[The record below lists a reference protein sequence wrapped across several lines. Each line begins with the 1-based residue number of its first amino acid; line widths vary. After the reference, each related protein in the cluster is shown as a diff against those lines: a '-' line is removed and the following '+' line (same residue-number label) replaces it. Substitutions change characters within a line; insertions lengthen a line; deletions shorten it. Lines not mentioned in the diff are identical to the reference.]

1 MVPRRTKQLGFY
13 DTTDE
18 VITYRFTRL
27 PFGLTCSPFLLSAT
41 IGTLATIYH
50 YTYATACALMDSST
64 YMYVFATSTTNDND
78 ITTTVFEVTSLMNTV
93 HMPMY
98 KWATNSTHLQDIW
111 RKQGLPLQ
119 TETQVLGM
127 NWETQSDTIHI
138 DHTDI
143 TRALQRPAT
152 KRQVLQVTSRFYDP
166 LGLFSPVSLVGKL
179 IFQDTWTRGLAWNE
193 LLLPDIAVNWLSWT
207 S

>member
-1 MVPRRTKQLGFY
+1 VVPRRTKQLGFY

-143 TRALQRPAT
+143 TRALSERSAT
-152 KRQVLQVTSRFYDP
+152 K
-166 LGLFSPVSLVGKL
+166 LGL
-179 IFQDTWTRGLAWNE
+179 IFASGTRGKTHFPGHVDTGTRVGRVTTLGHSRKVVIMDVSVTY
-193 LLLPDIAVNWLSWT
+193 LV
-207 S
+207 